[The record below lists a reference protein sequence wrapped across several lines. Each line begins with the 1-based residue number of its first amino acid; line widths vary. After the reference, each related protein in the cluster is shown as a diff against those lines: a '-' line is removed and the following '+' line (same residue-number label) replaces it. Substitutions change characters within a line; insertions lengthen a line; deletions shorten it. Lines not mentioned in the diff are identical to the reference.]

1 VVAYAGAAAEVG
13 AHAHLNPG
21 KGETCSCG
29 RQHTEVWRSVRVDG
43 DTMTEK
49 SRRTIA
55 LPAFVVTVLADYR
68 LSPIEHRKRNGH
80 KHEGI
85 VYVCG
90 TRGDTVKEARNV
102 RRYFKE
108 IVKQAKIEGSW
119 VPKEL
124 RHTFVSWMSDQGAS
138 DQLIAD
144 LVGHKKTSTTRTV
157 YRHQLR
163 PVITTGANLLDE
175 VFEEEFREAE

>member
-1 VVAYAGAAAEVG
+1 MKKLTADNVDDFLAGLKA
-13 AHAHLNPG
+13 
-21 KGETCSCG
+21 TCS
-29 RQHTEVWRSVRVDG
+29 TSYL
-43 DTMTEK
+43 
-49 SRRTIA
+49 RTILGTLRRVIRFA
-55 LPAFVVTVLADYR
+55 QSRDKVPRNVAELD
-68 LSPIEHRKRNGH
+68 RKRNGH

-85 VYVCG
+85 VYVFG

-102 RRYFKE
+102 RRYCKA

-124 RHTFVSWMSDQGAS
+124 RHTFVSWMSDQGVR
-138 DQLIAD
+138 DDLIAD

-163 PVITTGANLLDE
+163 PVITKGAEILDDAFGE
-175 VFEEEFREAE
+175 DFLKAG